1 MEVNPD
7 GSGPFTRVT
16 LRPQT
21 ARHDHAGATVACC
34 SRPEHYRQAA
44 FPAPGVVVILCSI
57 SLVLFV
63 RETFPAERV
72 AVHLDPF
79 RRALGRAAIW
89 LAGIVAGPLSAAE
102 CRITFR

>member
-16 LRPQT
+16 LRPRAT
-21 ARHDHAGATVACC
+21 TTAGATVAC

-44 FPAPGVVVILCSI
+44 FPAPGVVVILCST

-102 CRITFR
+102 CRIPFR

>member
-21 ARHDHAGATVACC
+21 ARHDHAGATAAC
-34 SRPEHYRQAA
+34 SRPENYRQAT
-44 FPAPGVVVILCSI
+44 FLVPGVVVILCSI

-102 CRITFR
+102 CRIPFR